1 MRERVPGHEKHGTIA
16 YAKKIKKGVGAAAA
30 GALLAG
36 GLSGCVGGASP
47 ERLASDGVQLSA
59 GEFGVIQAR
68 VKARLEGVFD
78 GISEGRYKV
87 NKGDGHLS
95 LKAVSHDGPDVV
107 DFYHEPSSNGSIISV
122 SVLKYRGSEG
132 ADNSTF
138 ITFQNPSDDFR
149 SAEITPEGMES
160 FLIDP
165 KTFASKLSGIIN
177 VRTLGGE
184 EGMIEATYGFNRG
197 EVVTY
202 RDTSMGRN
210 VDAPTNGKTIVA
222 GVDEMLSRT
231 AL

>member
-1 MRERVPGHEKHGTIA
+1 MRERMPLLEKHGTID
-16 YAKKIKKGVGAAAA
+16 YAKKIKKGVGAVAA

-47 ERLASDGVQLSA
+47 EQLASDGVQLSSE
-59 GEFGVIQAR
+59 EFRGIQAGMKDR
-68 VKARLEGVFD
+68 VEGVFD
-78 GISEGRYKV
+78 GISQGRYEV

-95 LKAVSHDGPDVV
+95 LKAVSQDGPDAV
-107 DFYHEPSSNGSIISV
+107 DFDLKLSSNGSIISV

-138 ITFQNPSDDFR
+138 ITLQNPSDDFR
-149 SAEITPEGMES
+149 SAEITPEGMKS
-160 FLIDP
+160 FLNDP
-165 KTFASKLSGIIN
+165 KTFASKLSGTIN

-184 EGMIEATYGFNRG
+184 KGMIEATYEFNNG
-197 EVVTY
+197 GIVTY

-210 VDAPTNGKTIVA
+210 ADAPTNGKTIVA

-231 AL
+231 VL